1 MTKVVEEGL
10 RFILAGPSIVSDWK
24 NPSATT
30 NRAVM
35 TALIELGHEATYLEP
50 RFDPA
55 LVALLEARGAEPLRS
70 FLAAYPRLQYR
81 TVELPEPFQ
90 AASWAGQF
98 LSTASA
104 SVVLAGCPA
113 VIEDG
118 FRQFRDVD
126 VRFLKER
133 MGGTGSLL
141 DDGDAG
147 PTVTSYRPAVLP
159 RSWDTPRSGTL
170 LVAYDDAELARR
182 VADLVQPDARVVC
195 GSANLPDWEW
205 VAEVDLP
212 ERYGRAERVLVVDGA
227 EETAPARV
235 WLARANGATAWGV
248 TGGTSDDFGDVVV
261 SVGQIGEIDWS
272 LGTPLTVDA
281 DARVV
286 ARRMAEAARQP
297 DFISPNGKG

>member
-55 LVALLEARGAEPLRS
+55 LVALLEARGAEPLRP
-70 FLAAYPRLQYR
+70 FLAAYPRLRYR
-81 TVELPEPFQ
+81 TVELPPEPFQ

-104 SVVLAGCPA
+104 SVVLAGCPV

-118 FRQFRDVD
+118 FRQFPGCRCPVPEGADGRDW
-126 VRFLKER
+126 L
-133 MGGTGSLL
+133 SL

-147 PTVTSYRPAVLP
+147 PTVTSYRPAVFASKLGYAAI
-159 RSWDTPRSGTL
+159 RNCSWPMTMPSSRAGWRTWCSQTRGVVSGS
-170 LVAYDDAELARR
+170 
-182 VADLVQPDARVVC
+182 ADL
-195 GSANLPDWEW
+195 SDWEW
-205 VAEVDLP
+205 VSEVDLS
-212 ERYGRAERVLVVDGA
+212 ERYGKAERVLIVDGA
-227 EETAPARV
+227 EETARRRG
-235 WLARANGATAWGV
+235 WLARSRWGDSGV
-248 TGGTSDDFGDVVV
+248 TGPVRPMTLVM
-261 SVGQIGEIDWS
+261 WW
-272 LGTPLTVDA
+272 
-281 DARVV
+281 
-286 ARRMAEAARQP
+286 
-297 DFISPNGKG
+297 